1 MSRDLNEKGRGE
13 PRSFGPKHAAVCDK
27 IGPEGLAPSPNE
39 EQKLP
44 KRPTSTSLQP
54 VRPLAPRLQIYR
66 YIMSLQPASCGTG
79 ASHVLIV
86 DDDPFVRDVIAMILD
101 GLGYSVTATGDG
113 FEALRWLE
121 EERYDLVIS
130 DLKMPGLDGPALYKE
145 ILARWPTGGPCVLFT
160 SGFAETFRYTEAT
173 GTLDVPVLR
182 KPFSVDALRDAV
194 DRMLTP
200 V

>member
-1 MSRDLNEKGRGE
+1 
-13 PRSFGPKHAAVCDK
+13 
-27 IGPEGLAPSPNE
+27 
-39 EQKLP
+39 
-44 KRPTSTSLQP
+44 
-54 VRPLAPRLQIYR
+54 
-66 YIMSLQPASCGTG
+66 MSLHPAPCGTG
-79 ASHVLIV
+79 ASHVLVV

-101 GLGYSVTATGDG
+101 GLGYAVTATGDG

-121 EERYDLVIS
+121 TEPYDLVIS

-145 ILARWPTGGPCVLFT
+145 ILARWPTSGPRVLFT
-160 SGFAETFRYTEAT
+160 SGFAETFRYKEAT

-182 KPFSVDALRDAV
+182 KPFTVDALRDAV